1 VNLSTRH
8 STQTNRGCGFLS
20 ASHGHRLRRARVLS
34 HRCHHHLLIHID
46 LHAIRRILPSIDL
59 EAFIARLFPRI
70 SARCLLLL
78 LRYRTIPPLNFTSGP
93 AQGGFNALEQ
103 RQRAS
108 PIPNLPLGS
117 ARSSHH
123 AEGVCDNDTL
133 PQVIGLSHH
142 LPESFQTAFLPQRFG
157 FSATRNLLHGTT
169 QKEAPSCCP
178 YCVSGT
184 LFTGMKVLENRRNIY
199 QKRGHSVF
207 CDDTALVPISEVCQD
222 SFLER
227 ADCPRRARPAGSGLQ
242 R

>member
-1 VNLSTRH
+1 VNLSIRH
-8 STQTNRGCGFLS
+8 SAQTTRGCGFLS
-20 ASHGHRLRRARVLS
+20 ASHAHQLRQAIVSS
-34 HRCHHHLLIHID
+34 HRCRRHLLIHID
-46 LHAIRRILPSIDL
+46 LRAILRILHSVDL
-59 EAFIARLFPRI
+59 EAFVARFFPRI
-70 SARCLLLL
+70 SARCLRLL
-78 LRYRTIPPLNFTSGP
+78 LRYRTIPLPNFTSDT
-93 AQGGFNALEQ
+93 AKGGINALEQ

-108 PIPNLPLGS
+108 PNPNLPLGS

-123 AEGVCDNDTL
+123 AKGVCNNNTL

-142 LPESFQTAFLPQRFG
+142 LPGSFQTAFLPQRFG

-169 QKEAPSCCP
+169 KKEALSCCP

-184 LFTGMKVLENRRNIY
+184 LFTAMKVLENRRNIY
-199 QKRGHSVF
+199 QKGGHSIF